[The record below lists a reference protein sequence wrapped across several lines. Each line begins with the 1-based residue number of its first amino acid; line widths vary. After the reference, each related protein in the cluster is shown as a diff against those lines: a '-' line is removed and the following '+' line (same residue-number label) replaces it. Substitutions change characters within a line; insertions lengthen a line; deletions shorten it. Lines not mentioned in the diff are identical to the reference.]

1 MQYSVI
7 FAAQVALFAQSDK
20 FFYLANFIFCNIYL
34 VVLRKSNIFARFL

>member
-7 FAAQVALFAQSDK
+7 IAAKVALFAQSDK

-34 VVLRKSNIFARFL
+34 VVFQKSNIFAGFL